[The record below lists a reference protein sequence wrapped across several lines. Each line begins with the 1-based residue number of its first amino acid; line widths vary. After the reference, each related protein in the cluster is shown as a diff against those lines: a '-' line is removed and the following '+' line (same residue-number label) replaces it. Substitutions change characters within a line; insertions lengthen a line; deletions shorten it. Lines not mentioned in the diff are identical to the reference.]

1 MAYPIHHMT
10 TQAKH
15 RVEYTQA
22 ELSAMIGQTPDVF
35 VLIADLAE
43 EMNRRHR
50 DLLDSADRQ
59 TDKAAYAESLKVAEE
74 RKTIALVAYF
84 AALKLLKGGK
94 LDEVQHVNLET
105 ALEVQDII

>member
-1 MAYPIHHMT
+1 MT

-43 EMNRRHR
+43 EMNRRYR
-50 DLLDSADRQ
+50 DLIDSADRQ

-94 LDEVQHVNLET
+94 LDKVQHVNLET